1 MRCQAQAAGPAFF
14 IPTIIR
20 YSIFKRL
27 PPYKRETQ
35 KIPFWADLD
44 KDVARGFRVMK
55 ETGGYTVEV
64 SVMAVSGGPT
74 EHEENKFL

>member
-1 MRCQAQAAGPAFF
+1 
-14 IPTIIR
+14 
-20 YSIFKRL
+20 
-27 PPYKRETQ
+27 
-35 KIPFWADLD
+35 
-44 KDVARGFRVMK
+44 MK